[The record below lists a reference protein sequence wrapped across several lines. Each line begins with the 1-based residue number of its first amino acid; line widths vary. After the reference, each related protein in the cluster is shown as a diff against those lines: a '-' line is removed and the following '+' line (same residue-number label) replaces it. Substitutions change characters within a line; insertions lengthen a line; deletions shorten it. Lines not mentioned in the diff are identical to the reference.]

1 MHLIQR
7 MKVWKELRE
16 LEQRA
21 REEPSP
27 STFVDLGQVYL
38 NLEMHDKAQRA
49 AEDGLALF
57 PKSPELR
64 QLVDCARRGAARQK
78 IADLRAK
85 LTRAPNPKSYR
96 ELAQLLIELGDTAGL
111 QTLCQEWSVRFP
123 SDSGAWLVIGQMR
136 LVNFYRDLAAREGAE
151 AVRCLEHAVRMD
163 GAESKARKLLGEVF
177 YRIGAVRKAQEQ
189 LNALRQFDDKDP
201 EVHALL
207 RHVAGFADSGS
218 EVADLLAEVE
228 TQGCLLHP
236 PIAAVL
242 PKDSQEDS
250 VVRVRE
256 GLAHVAEIPGV
267 RKATFI
273 QGSRALVKGS
283 IRDGRDPFLRVVRVV
298 AKAAHRFA
306 RRLDIG
312 SANKTVI
319 EGPDFGHICICVY
332 GEALAGAQC
341 DRTADLDLVMAELQ
355 EIVASALHTVGGAEE

>member
-7 MKVWKELRE
+7 MKVWKELRD

-27 STFVDLGQVYL
+27 TTFVDLGQVYI

-64 QLVDCARRGAARQK
+64 QLVECARRGAAKQRVV
-78 IADLRAK
+78 DLRAR
-85 LTRAPNPKSYR
+85 LTRSPNPKLFR
-96 ELAQLLIELGDTAGL
+96 DLAQLLIELGDTASL
-111 QTLCQEWSVRFP
+111 QSICQEWSVRFP
-123 SDSGAWLVIGQMR
+123 GDAGAWLVIGQMR

-151 AVRCLEHAVRMD
+151 AVRCLEQAVRMD
-163 GAESKARKLLGEVF
+163 AAEPKARKLLGEVL
-177 YRIGAVRKAQEQ
+177 YRIGAVRKAQEH
-189 LNALRQFDDKDP
+189 LNALQQFDDKDP
-201 EVHALL
+201 DVEALL
-207 RHVAGFADSGS
+207 RHVSGFADNGS
-218 EVADLLAEVE
+218 DIAKLLADVE
-228 TQGCLLHP
+228 AHGCLLHP
-236 PIAAVL
+236 PMTTVL
-242 PKDSQEDS
+242 PKGHQEDS
-250 VVRVRE
+250 IALVRE
-256 GLAHVAEIPGV
+256 GLALVAEIPGV

-273 QGSRALVKGS
+273 QGSRALVKGA
-283 IRDGRDPFLRVVRVV
+283 IRDGRDPFLRIVRVV

-319 EGPDFGHICICVY
+319 EGTEFGHICVCVY

-341 DRTADLDLVMAELQ
+341 DRGADLDRVMAELQ
-355 EIVASALHTVGGAEE
+355 EIVAGALHLVGGGEQ

>member
-16 LEQRA
+16 LEHRV

-27 STFVDLGQVYL
+27 STFVDLGQVYI
-38 NLEMHDKAQRA
+38 NLEMHDKALRA

-64 QLVDCARRGAARQK
+64 QLVDCARRGAGRQRT
-78 IADLRAK
+78 ADLRAK
-85 LTRAPNPKSYR
+85 LTRSPSPKAFR

-111 QTLCQEWSVRFP
+111 HAICQEWSVRFP
-123 SDSGAWLVIGQMR
+123 GDAGAWLVIGQTR
-136 LVNFYRDLAAREGAE
+136 LLNYYRDLAAREGIE

-163 GAESKARKLLGEVF
+163 ASEPKARKLLGEVL
-177 YRIGAVRKAQEQ
+177 YRVGAVRKAQEHLQ
-189 LNALRQFDDKDP
+189 VLQEFDDKDP
-201 EVHALL
+201 EVEALL
-207 RHVAGFADSGS
+207 RHVTGLADSGTDL
-218 EVADLLAEVE
+218 EALLADVE
-228 TQGCLLHP
+228 SQGCLLHP
-236 PIAAVL
+236 PIDASL
-242 PKDSQEDS
+242 SPTQQDDSIA
-250 VVRVRE
+250 RVRE
-256 GLAHVAEIPGV
+256 GLAQVAEIQGV

-273 QGSRALVKGS
+273 QGSRALVKGA

-312 SANKTVI
+312 SANKTVLDG
-319 EGPDFGHICICVY
+319 EFGHICICVY

-341 DRTADLDLVMAELQ
+341 DRGSDLDSVMAELQ
-355 EIVASALHTVGGAEE
+355 EIVAGALHMAGGKEE

>member
-16 LEQRA
+16 LEQRV

-27 STFVDLGQVYL
+27 STFVDLGQVYI

-64 QLVDCARRGAARQK
+64 QLVDCARRGMCRHR
-78 IADLRAK
+78 IAELRAK
-85 LTRAPNPKSYR
+85 LTRSPNPKVFR
-96 ELAQLLIELGDTAGL
+96 ELAQLLVELGDTAGL
-111 QTLCQEWSVRFP
+111 QTICQEWSVRFP
-123 SDSGAWLVIGQMR
+123 GDSGAWLVIGQMR

-163 GAESKARKLLGEVF
+163 GAEPKARKLLSEVL
-177 YRIGAVRKAQEQ
+177 YRIGAVRKAQEH
-189 LNALRQFDDKDP
+189 LNAARQFDPDDE
-201 EVHALL
+201 EVQALL
-207 RHVAGFADSGS
+207 EHVAGFADTGGD
-218 EVADLLAEVE
+218 VAKLLTDVE
-228 TQGCLLHP
+228 AHGCLLHP

-242 PKDSQEDS
+242 PKEQQEDS
-250 VVRVRE
+250 IAHVRD
-256 GLAHVAEIPGV
+256 GLSHVAELPGV
-267 RKATFI
+267 KKATFI
-273 QGSRALVKGS
+273 QGSRALVKGA

-319 EGPDFGHICICVY
+319 EGADFGHICICVY

-341 DRTADLDLVMAELQ
+341 DRGADLDQVMAELQ
-355 EIVASALHTVGGAEE
+355 EIVAGALHTVAEDES